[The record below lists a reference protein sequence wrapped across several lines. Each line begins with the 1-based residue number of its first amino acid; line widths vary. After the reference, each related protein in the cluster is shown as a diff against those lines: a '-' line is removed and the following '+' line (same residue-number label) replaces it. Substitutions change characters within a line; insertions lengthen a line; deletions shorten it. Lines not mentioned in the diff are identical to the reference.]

1 MGAPQKY
8 EKKVQLFQTNLGH
21 DKLYMKIIALDEV
34 YNFVVGIVQGAKYSL
49 QTLRYIFDK
58 TDF

>member
-1 MGAPQKY
+1 MK
-8 EKKVQLFQTNLGH
+8 KKVQLFQTNLGH